1 MLPSPSLGPPWL
13 SLSLSPAFG
22 PCGIPEELEP
32 ALELELDDDAA
43 GAADE
48 LDDFDDEEPPPHP
61 AAATAA
67 TTSVSPNH
75 RRVVSQLIFMCT
87 SFTHMDR
94 AALGFLPVASA
105 QSAMPRPHPPSI
117 TIS

>member
-32 ALELELDDDAA
+32 ALELELDDDGA

-48 LDDFDDEEPPPHP
+48 LDDFDEEEPPPHP
-61 AAATAA
+61 AAAIAA

-75 RRVVSQLIFMCT
+75 RRVVSQLIFMRT
-87 SFTHMDR
+87 SFTHM
-94 AALGFLPVASA
+94 
-105 QSAMPRPHPPSI
+105 
-117 TIS
+117 